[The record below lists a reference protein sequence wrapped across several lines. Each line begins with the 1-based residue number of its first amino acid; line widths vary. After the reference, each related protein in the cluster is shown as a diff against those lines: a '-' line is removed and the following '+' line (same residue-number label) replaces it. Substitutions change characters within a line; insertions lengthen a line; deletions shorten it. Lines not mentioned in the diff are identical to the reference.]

1 MAAAA
6 RGAPAGRRPGPS
18 LPDAARVEL
27 PLLQELLALGGSEDR
42 RRIEARLCRHFPQ
55 LWAAD
60 LLAGDPAARR
70 RFTRVVTRAVS
81 RLCLLGEL
89 TRDRARLLLTE
100 RGRRRAEAEALHM
113 DMAPPPAPEMGAGP
127 AAGTDRPEAH
137 RQAQEILI
145 EIGRMLGRDARAEH
159 DTYDVVWRSGPRAPR
174 LSHVFEVQV
183 RGSVDGALSR
193 LSRAHETMRSRP
205 FLVIAD
211 ERDARFAERRLH
223 EAFPALA
230 PHLTLIGMGE
240 LLRLHEALRS
250 CRPLLLALL
259 DEV

>member
-6 RGAPAGRRPGPS
+6 RGAPAGRRPGPP

-60 LLAGDPAARR
+60 SLAGDPAARR
-70 RFTRVVTRAVS
+70 RFARVVSRAVS

-100 RGRRRAEAEALHM
+100 RGRRRAEAEALHLS
-113 DMAPPPAPEMGAGP
+113 PPPAPEAGF
-127 AAGTDRPEAH
+127 AEGTGTDRSEAH

-205 FLVIAD
+205 FLVVAD

-240 LLRLHEALRS
+240 LLRLHEALRG